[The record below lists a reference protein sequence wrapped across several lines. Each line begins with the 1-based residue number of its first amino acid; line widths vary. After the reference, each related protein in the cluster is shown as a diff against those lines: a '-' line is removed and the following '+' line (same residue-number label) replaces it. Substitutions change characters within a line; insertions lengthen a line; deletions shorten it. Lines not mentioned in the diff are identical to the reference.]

1 MWVDETRPRNQGAHL
16 TAWELGQHK
25 IPHTLISD
33 NAGGHLMQKGE
44 VDFVIVGADR
54 ISMHGDV
61 CNKIGKEN
69 KRNFEG
75 VPTASWPGPSD
86 PS

>member
-54 ISMHGDV
+54 IF
-61 CNKIGKEN
+61 I
-69 KRNFEG
+69 
-75 VPTASWPGPSD
+75 
-86 PS
+86 